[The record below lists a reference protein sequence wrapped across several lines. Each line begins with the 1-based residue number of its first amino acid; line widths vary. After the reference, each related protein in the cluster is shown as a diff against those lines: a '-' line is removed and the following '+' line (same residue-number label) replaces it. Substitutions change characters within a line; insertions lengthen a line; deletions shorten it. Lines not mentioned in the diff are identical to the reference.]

1 MRKGRKE
8 LEMSDDVYVRLRE
21 FLDGLPGGFPATES
35 GVELKILERF
45 FTPEEAEMEMNLH
58 NFPET
63 VAAIAERAGMDE
75 GRAAELLESM
85 ARQGSIFR
93 IRTEDQVMYM
103 AMSFLVGIYEF
114 HLKSMDRELAELLE
128 EYLPH
133 VTESWTGGVTKQLRV
148 VPVEAAVDASKEVA
162 TYDSIREMVKGY
174 DDIAVADC
182 ICRVEHGLLGN
193 ECERPLETCLVFG
206 FAADYYA
213 ENGIGRKISQ
223 EECQEILGKAEEA
236 ALVLCPSN
244 AQNFV
249 NICCCC
255 SCCCGMLRGLSTLE
269 RPADEVQSTYRA
281 VIDPDECTACG
292 TCLERCQITAIVEGD
307 DYMEVDEAR
316 CIGCGLCVP
325 TCPADA
331 VVMAPKEGVE
341 APPANVVEMNVRIL
355 QDRGLA

>member
-1 MRKGRKE
+1 
-8 LEMSDDVYVRLRE
+8 MSDDVYLRLRE
-21 FLDGLPGGFPATES
+21 FLDSLPGGFPATES
-35 GVELKILERF
+35 GVELKLLKRY
-45 FTPEEAEMEMNLH
+45 FTPEEAEMEMRLR

-63 VAAIAERAGMDE
+63 VETIAARAGMDE
-75 GRAAELLESM
+75 EKAAELLESM

-93 IRTEDQVMYM
+93 IRTDDQPLYM

-114 HLKSMDRELAELLE
+114 HLKSMDRERAELLE

-133 VTESWTGGVTKQLRV
+133 VTESWTGGMTKQLRV

-162 TYDSIREMVKGY
+162 TYDRVREMVKGY
-174 DDIAVADC
+174 DNIAVADC
-182 ICRVEHGLLGN
+182 ICRVERGLLGQ

-213 ENGIGRKISQ
+213 ENGIGRKISLD
-223 EECQEILGKAEEA
+223 ECLEILDKAEEA
-236 ALVLCPSN
+236 ALVLSPSN
-244 AQNFV
+244 AQDFV

-255 SCCCGMLRGLSTLE
+255 SCCCGMLRGLSTME

-281 VIDPDECTACG
+281 FIDPDECTACG
-292 TCLERCQITAIVEGD
+292 TCLERCQIDAIVEGED
-307 DYMEVDEAR
+307 FMEVDEAR

-325 TCPADA
+325 TCPAEA
-331 VVMAPKEGVE
+331 VEMVLKEGVE
-341 APPANVVEMNVRIL
+341 APPANMVEMSVRIL